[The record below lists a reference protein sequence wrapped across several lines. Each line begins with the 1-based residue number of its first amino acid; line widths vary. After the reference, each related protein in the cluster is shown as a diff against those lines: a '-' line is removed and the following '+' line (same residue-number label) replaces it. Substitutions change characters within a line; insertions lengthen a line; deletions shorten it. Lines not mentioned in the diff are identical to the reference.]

1 MRVNLVV
8 PPLNRTKFSG
18 GIYSI
23 MQYADG
29 LARRG
34 HEVNVIPI
42 EPSSEPTWFSGAY
55 TIVCR
60 PLPARGLAWLRSCGP
75 ALAHLAKLLLPTA
88 DQTKLKSSL
97 RRMVG
102 DAALLL
108 DPRLLPLELRRAVS
122 LLYLREAVPEADA
135 TIATSFETALP
146 ARLHGSHRKF
156 YFLQHYEAYFKEE
169 YNNADLAEIDAHLS
183 YHLGLR
189 MIANS
194 TWLKRKVE
202 TEVTGA
208 HVELCP
214 NAIDHGL
221 FYSKGKPA
229 GSDNHGEVLV
239 ISYGGRNA
247 VWKGFSEMAEAM
259 RIVCKALP
267 SVNIRWQVFG
277 DALLP
282 ANNGIAPYEHL
293 GFLKPVQ
300 LADAYRNADILLS
313 ASWYESFPAFPLEAM
328 ACGLAVITTQ
338 CGTEDYA
345 IHGETAEIVEARNP
359 ESIAE
364 GLIRL
369 IKDDEYRQRI
379 ALNGCAIS
387 KEFTWAK
394 SVSRMEEIISG

>member
-34 HEVNVIPI
+34 HDVNVIPI

-55 TIVCR
+55 TILCR
-60 PLPARGLAWLRSCGP
+60 PFAARALGCVRLCRP
-75 ALAHLAKLLLPTA
+75 ALSELLKLLMRKA
-88 DQTKLKSSL
+88 DYAALKAAL
-97 RRMVG
+97 RGIVG
-102 DAALLL
+102 QAALLV
-108 DPRLLPLELRRAVS
+108 DTRLLPLEMRRAAS
-122 LLYLREAVPEADA
+122 LLYLRDLNPEGDA
-135 TIATSFETALP
+135 TIATSFRTALP
-146 ARLHGSHRKF
+146 VALYGSGRKY
-156 YFLQHYEAYFKEE
+156 YFLQHYESYFKDE
-169 YNNADLAEIDAHLS
+169 YDNPRLAEAEAHLS

-194 TWLKRKVE
+194 TWLKSKVE
-202 TEVTGA
+202 AELPGA
-208 HVELCP
+208 HVQLCL
-214 NAIDHGL
+214 NAIDHTVFHNDRGAAPHR
-221 FYSKGKPA
+221 KP
-229 GSDNHGEVLV
+229 GEVVV

-247 VWKGFSEMAEAM
+247 IWKGFAEMAEAV
-259 RIVCKALP
+259 RIAREALP
-267 SVNIRWQVFG
+267 GRTIKWRVYG

-328 ACGLAVITTQ
+328 ACGLPVITTQ
-338 CGTEDYA
+338 HGTEDYA
-345 IHGETAEIVEARNP
+345 IHGETAEIAEARNP
-359 ESIAE
+359 GSIAR
-364 GLIRL
+364 GLTRL
-369 IKDDEYRQRI
+369 IKDTEYRQKI
-379 ALNGCAIS
+379 AHNGHIMS
-387 KEFTWAK
+387 KRFTWAN
-394 SVSRMEEIISG
+394 SVNRMEEIISG